1 MSYLKSSLVRGERVI
16 YQARHHWI
24 LTFRVIFWTIVW
36 LVIPAVVFVIRG
48 TLAEWIRGLFESE
61 DGSAGVSE
69 TTIALVIAI
78 AAGLVALLN
87 IWGTISFFLWKWSS
101 EYAVTTRRVMMKEG
115 LIRRNTFEVQ
125 LGQLESARVDQGFI
139 GRLLGYGALTLTAT
153 GGSSGRWPMLD
164 NPLRF
169 KRAIETTLDAE
180 AEHRDRRRS
189 GPAPAPAPAE
199 DDAGPGTF
207 RVAGVRKE
215 SQEDDEMVIEAKSS
229 ANAKVKAEMAG
240 LVVTSVT
247 RVDAGS
253 A

>member
-1 MSYLKSSLVRGERVI
+1 MTYLKSSLVRGERVI
-16 YQARHHWI
+16 YQARHHWS

-36 LVIPAVVFVIRG
+36 LLIPAVVFLTRG
-48 TLAEWIRGLFESE
+48 PLASWIAGFFENE

-78 AAGLVALLN
+78 VAGLVALLN
-87 IWGTISFFLWKWSS
+87 IWGTISYFLWKWSS
-101 EYAVTTRRVMMKEG
+101 EYAVTTRRVVMKEG

-125 LGQLESARVDQGFI
+125 LGQFESARVDQGFI

-189 GPAPAPAPAE
+189 GPAPTPPAQE
-199 DDAGPGTF
+199 DEGGPGTF
-207 RVAGVRKE
+207 RVEGVRKE
-215 SQEDDEMVIEAKSS
+215 SQEDDEMVIEAKSI
-229 ANAKVKAEMAG
+229 ANARVKAEMAG
-240 LVVTSVT
+240 LVVTSVK
-247 RVDAGS
+247 RVEGEGA
-253 A
+253 